1 MGMKNRDVDEDGGGV
16 GDILRNV
23 GSYKICS
30 FTILSPTASAV
41 VWTSV
46 WMRNCLKQGSNATF
60 GNIIRLFSSLLAEP

>member
-30 FTILSPTASAV
+30 FTILSLTVSAV
-41 VWTSV
+41 VF
-46 WMRNCLKQGSNATF
+46 REK
-60 GNIIRLFSSLLAEP
+60 E